1 MVFPACRLGW
11 VARESRLTM
20 ASLCDPLAVK
30 RQLRREARQRRDQQG
45 DREQLSQ
52 TIWERFLALPEFA
65 AAETVMLYV
74 DMRSEVRTRPFL
86 PVVMAAGKRVAV
98 PYCQD
103 EELALFHLQDLD
115 QLAPGCFGVLEPR
128 VELRGVPSYRVE
140 PVELDVVMV
149 PGVAF
154 DRRGGRLGYGK
165 GYYDR
170 LLRRLRPDALAVGVA
185 FECQIV
191 PEIPM
196 HHHDVF
202 MDKVVT
208 ETALYEGRGR

>member
-1 MVFPACRLGW
+1 
-11 VARESRLTM
+11 M
-20 ASLCDPLAVK
+20 ASLHDPLAFK
-30 RQLRREARQRRDQQG
+30 RQLRREARQRRDQQA

-52 TIWERFLALPEFA
+52 TIWQRFLSLPEFA
-65 AAETVMLYV
+65 AAQTVLLYV

-86 PVVMAAGKRVAV
+86 PIVMAAGKRVAV
-98 PYCQD
+98 PFCQND
-103 EELALFHLQDLD
+103 ELMLFHLQDLD
-115 QLAPGCFGVLEPR
+115 QLSPGCFGVLEPR
-128 VELRGVPSYRVE
+128 EELRDVASLRVE
-140 PVELDVVMV
+140 AEEIDLVMV

-170 LLRRLRPDALAVGVA
+170 LLRRLRPDALVVAAA

-196 HHHDVF
+196 QHHDVF
-202 MDKVVT
+202 MDVVITEKAVYECRKAAKVFQR
-208 ETALYEGRGR
+208 EG